1 MSDREMSKDEALKD
15 EAEPRLTTSATP
27 IGPAPADL
35 LRTAADPSL
44 TEGSAL
50 ALLKRADLPP
60 EAIEQLAK
68 NTSALKSRK
77 VKIAL
82 VSHPKTPRHVS
93 VPLARQFYTFDLM
106 RLALS
111 PTVPADVKVAVDD
124 VLISRLKT
132 VTIGE
137 RLTLARRAS
146 GRVAA
151 ALLLDVETVS
161 TKITDAK
168 TAARE
173 TRVMQAALENPRLT
187 EALVINSVL
196 RPGASAALVHTVAQ
210 HTKWSCRREIRAA
223 LLRTEHLSLARALE
237 FSHEIPG
244 PLLNELLT
252 ASRLPAQIKDQLL
265 RGIQASSPPAR
276 WGEKCD
282 LAGTRKR
289 AEALRLSKSLSSRAK
304 RGICSCHSRGTLW
317 RARISIPCLRPRRAL
332 LRLRLPAQQ
341 SHNLLV
347 QPRSRHI
354 PLVGARDIPD
364 LHLDAPGGRTQMN
377 RRRYSKRLL
386 IAS

>member
-35 LRTAADPSL
+35 LRTATDPAL
-44 TEGSAL
+44 TEDLAL

-60 EAIEQLAK
+60 EVIEQLAK
-68 NTSALKSRK
+68 NTNALKSRK
-77 VKIAL
+77 GKIARS
-82 VSHPKTPRHVS
+82 SHPKTPRHVS

-106 RLALS
+106 KVALS
-111 PTVPADVKVAVDD
+111 PTVPADVKIAVDD

-151 ALLLDVETVS
+151 ALLMDVETIS
-161 TKITDAK
+161 AKIIDAK

-173 TRVMQAALENPRLT
+173 TRVVQAALENPRLT

-196 RPGASAALVHTVAQ
+196 RPAARSALVHAVAQ
-210 HTKWSCRREIRAA
+210 HAKWSPRREIRAA

-237 FSHEIPG
+237 FSREIPG
-244 PLLNELLT
+244 PLLQELLA

-265 RGIQASSPPAR
+265 RESQASSPPA
-276 WGEKCD
+276 
-282 LAGTRKR
+282 
-289 AEALRLSKSLSSRAK
+289 
-304 RGICSCHSRGTLW
+304 SC
-317 RARISIPCLRPRRAL
+317 
-332 LRLRLPAQQ
+332 
-341 SHNLLV
+341 
-347 QPRSRHI
+347 
-354 PLVGARDIPD
+354 
-364 LHLDAPGGRTQMN
+364 
-377 RRRYSKRLL
+377 
-386 IAS
+386 